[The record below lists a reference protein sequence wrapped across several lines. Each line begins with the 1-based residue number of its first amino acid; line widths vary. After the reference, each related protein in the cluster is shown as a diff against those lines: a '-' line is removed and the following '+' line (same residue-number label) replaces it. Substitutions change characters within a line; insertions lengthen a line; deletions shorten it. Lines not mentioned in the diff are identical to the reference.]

1 MTIKRI
7 LCAQRLRRIPA
18 QFSWVD
24 PRLVFDGHLGRC
36 DAHAA
41 ALYLLLTT
49 VADAQGLSYWGD
61 MRVTQLLHTTRA
73 RLGTAREDL
82 MALGLLAYERPLYQV
97 LSLDAA
103 MPTDAPISQ
112 SGQRVAA
119 ARDLVTAPPRPLR
132 APQQPH
138 RAPRPRRFPVV
149 HQALECG
156 RDLVAAR
163 WARARHHS
171 AAALTPAPHALP
183 AAQHRGRSPDA
194 LGARPARAR
203 RAPGR
208 RSSRGSRACPASV
221 AGSPPCWPHGMPAPG
236 NTADAMRCV
245 ARRETLEGSSHTYTA

>member
-103 MPTDAPISQ
+103 MPTAEAMPPSPSPSPDTAVSRSTDREQ
-112 SGQRVAA
+112 ALQRLAQ
-119 ARDLVTAPPRPLR
+119 LR
-132 APQQPH
+132 A
-138 RAPRPRRFPVV
+138 R
-149 HQALECG
+149 
-156 RDLVAAR
+156 
-163 WARARHHS
+163 
-171 AAALTPAPHALP
+171 LT
-183 AAQHRGRSPDA
+183 
-194 LGARPARAR
+194 
-203 RAPGR
+203 
-208 RSSRGSRACPASV
+208 GSR
-221 AGSPPCWPHGMPAPG
+221 
-236 NTADAMRCV
+236 
-245 ARRETLEGSSHTYTA
+245 